1 MGLTRTTATTPIP
14 ATAIATMAAVAA
26 IVVSCIAES
35 PETPV
40 NGHAVDFGTYTE
52 QFQTR
57 SEVKRAI
64 PDGGSM
70 GVYAYLHDNSTWLTA
85 SEHTPN
91 FMWNQ
96 QATYHADGNSF
107 IYSPLKYWPNEEN
120 DKVSFIAYYPYSAE
134 TPGSPESPAYPYNA
148 TGLKTLLGNAD
159 NGLPSFEFT
168 VKDNA
173 AEQVDL
179 LISDLITDLPYH
191 RADENAPGTPF
202 NNLSVYDHVKFVFRH
217 ALAKIE
223 FRVIADADIRRDIVG
238 FKVNSLTISIRHTQ
252 GKLEAM
258 GTTYSWSL
266 PAPGDPNYPSALHIY
281 TCKTYEPYLLMP
293 QELKDDA
300 MFYINYSITFKGY
313 DTTYANDGTTLVNQY
328 TYSNSATLKL
338 NTFKMAET
346 GTELTEW
353 LPNHHYVYNI
363 HLRAN
368 RIEFTGEVVDWG
380 DKITPT
386 DIPGIN
392 DVSVE
397 ER

>member
-1 MGLTRTTATTPIP
+1 
-14 ATAIATMAAVAA
+14 MAAVAA

-57 SEVKRAI
+57 SEMKRAI

-70 GVYAYLHDNSTWLTA
+70 GVYAYLHDNSTWSADEAVNKL
-85 SEHTPN
+85 TPN

-96 QATYHADGNSF
+96 QVTYHADGNSF

-148 TGLKTLLGNAD
+148 TGLKTLLGNAG

-168 VKDNA
+168 VKGNA

-191 RADENAPGTPF
+191 RADESAPGTPF

-238 FKVNSLTISIRHTQ
+238 FKVNSLKITNIYKR
-252 GKLEAM
+252 GKLAPT
-258 GTTYSWSL
+258 GTTYSWSKL
-266 PAPGDPNYPSALHIY
+266 ASDLGTPQPYYACN
-281 TCKTYEPYLLMP
+281 TYEPYLLMP
-293 QELKDDA
+293 QELRDDA
-300 MFYINYSITFKGY
+300 MFDIHYSITFKGY
-313 DTTYANDGTTLVNQY
+313 GNTYANDGTTLVNQY

-346 GTELTEW
+346 GTKLTEW

-368 RIEFTGEVVDWG
+368 RIEFSAQVVDWIE
-380 DKITPT
+380 KITLPN
-386 DIPGIN
+386 DITI
-392 DVSVE
+392 E
-397 ER
+397 EK

>member
-1 MGLTRTTATTPIP
+1 
-14 ATAIATMAAVAA
+14 MAAVAA

-70 GVYAYLHDNSTWLTA
+70 GVYAYLHDNSTWAADEAANKL
-85 SEHTPN
+85 TPN

-96 QATYHADGNSF
+96 QVTYHADGNSF
-107 IYSPLKYWPNEEN
+107 VYSPLKYWPNVEN

-134 TPGSPESPAYPYNA
+134 TPGSLDDA

-168 VKDNA
+168 VKGNA

-179 LISDLITDLPYH
+179 LISDLITDLPH
-191 RADENAPGTPF
+191 SRAAEDAPGAPF

-238 FKVNSLTISIRHTQ
+238 FKVNDLKITNIYKQ
-252 GKLEAM
+252 GKLTTT
-258 GTTYSWSL
+258 GTTFSWSNL
-266 PAPGDPNYPSALHIY
+266 ATPQSY

-293 QELKDDA
+293 QELSDA

-313 DTTYANDGTTLVNQY
+313 DTTYANDGTTLVDQY
-328 TYSNSATLKL
+328 TYRNKATLQL

-368 RIEFTGEVVDWG
+368 RIEFSAQVVDWIE
-380 DKITPT
+380 KITLSD
-386 DIPGIN
+386 DITI
-392 DVSVE
+392 E
-397 ER
+397 EK

>member
-1 MGLTRTTATTPIP
+1 
-14 ATAIATMAAVAA
+14 MAAVAA

-40 NGHAVDFGTYTE
+40 NGQVVDFGTYTE

-70 GVYAYLHDNSTWLTA
+70 GVYAYLHDNSNWAAAEAANKL
-85 SEHTPN
+85 TPN

-96 QATYHADGNSF
+96 QVTYHADGNSF
-107 IYSPLKYWPNEEN
+107 VYSPLKYWPNEEN

-134 TPGSPESPAYPYNA
+134 APGSPESPAYPYNA

-168 VKDNA
+168 VKGNA

-179 LISDLITDLPYH
+179 LISDLITDLPH
-191 RADENAPGTPF
+191 SRAAEDAPGAPF

-238 FKVNSLTISIRHTQ
+238 FKVNDLEIINIYKQ
-252 GKLEAM
+252 GKLTTT
-258 GTTYSWSL
+258 GTTFSWSNL
-266 PAPGDPNYPSALHIY
+266 ATPQSY

-300 MFYINYSITFKGY
+300 MFYINYSITFKS
-313 DTTYANDGTTLVNQY
+313 DGTTYEYSTGVDDQY
-328 TYSNSATLKL
+328 TYSNKATLKL

-380 DKITPT
+380 AKITPT

-392 DVSVE
+392 NVSVE

>member
-1 MGLTRTTATTPIP
+1 M
-14 ATAIATMAAVAA
+14 
-26 IVVSCIAES
+26 
-35 PETPV
+35 
-40 NGHAVDFGTYTE
+40 DFGTYTE

-70 GVYAYLHDNSTWLTA
+70 GVYAYLHDNSNWTTA
-85 SEHTPN
+85 EAANKLTPN

-96 QATYHADGNSF
+96 QVTYHADGNSF
-107 IYSPLKYWPNEEN
+107 IYSPLKYWPNEED
-120 DKVSFIAYYPYSAE
+120 DKVSFIAYYPYCAE
-134 TPGSPESPAYPYNA
+134 TPGSLDDA

-179 LISDLITDLPYH
+179 LISDLITDLPH
-191 RADENAPGTPF
+191 SRAAESAPGAPF

-238 FKVNSLTISIRHTQ
+238 FKVNDLKITKIYKQ
-252 GKLEAM
+252 GKLTTT
-258 GTTYSWSL
+258 GTTFSWSKL
-266 PAPGDPNYPSALHIY
+266 ASDLGTPHEYYSCN
-281 TCKTYEPYLLMP
+281 TYEPYLLMP
-293 QELKDDA
+293 QKLRDDA
-300 MFYINYSITFKGY
+300 MFDIKYSITFKGY

-368 RIEFTGEVVDWG
+368 RIEFTGTVVDWG
-380 DKITPT
+380 DENEPIDIT
-386 DIPGIN
+386 IK
-392 DVSVE
+392 E
-397 ER
+397 

>member
-1 MGLTRTTATTPIP
+1 
-14 ATAIATMAAVAA
+14 MAAVAA

-70 GVYAYLHDNSTWLTA
+70 GVYAYLHDNSTWLKA
-85 SEHTPN
+85 SVHTPN

-120 DKVSFIAYYPYSAE
+120 DKVSFIAYYPYCAE
-134 TPGSPESPAYPYNA
+134 TPGNLDDA

-168 VKDNA
+168 VKGNA

-179 LISDLITDLPYH
+179 LISDLITDLPH
-191 RADENAPGTPF
+191 SRAAEDAPGAPF

-238 FKVNSLTISIRHTQ
+238 FKINSLKITNIYKQS
-252 GKLEAM
+252 KLTTT
-258 GTTYSWSL
+258 GTTFSWSKL
-266 PAPGDPNYPSALHIY
+266 PGDLGTPHEYYSCN
-281 TCKTYEPYLLMP
+281 TYEPYLLMP
-293 QELKDDA
+293 QVLSDDA
-300 MFYINYSITFKGY
+300 LFDIDYEITFKGY
-313 DTTYANDGTTLVNQY
+313 GNTYANDGTTLVDQY
-328 TYSNSATLKL
+328 TYRNTATLKL

-368 RIEFTGEVVDWG
+368 RIEFSAQVVDWIE
-380 DKITPT
+380 KITLPY
-386 DIPGIN
+386 DITI
-392 DVSVE
+392 E
-397 ER
+397 EK